1 MKKNSYKLLKHTS
14 GITKLL
20 AAVSIAVMVFFLLGI
35 TEIENRC
42 RVILAW
48 DAFCITMI
56 TVSWLLFFTTSEKE
70 LHDVVEVQD
79 DGLKA
84 IFTIVLIALC
94 ISLFATLLLVSN
106 QAEPSMNK
114 TLYMAITFSPVLFS
128 WILLHTIF
136 TVRYAHFYHDH
147 NTLDTGSN
155 IGGMR
160 FPSDAEPDYVDFAY
174 FSFVIGMT
182 FQVSDVQ
189 VNSRVIRRFV
199 LMHSVLSFMF
209 NTIIVAMTINTI
221 AGFNK

>member
-1 MKKNSYKLLKHTS
+1 MKKNRNRLLKHTS

-20 AAVSIAVMVFFLLGI
+20 VAVSIAFIVFFLLDI
-35 TEIENRC
+35 TGLENRC

-48 DAFCITMI
+48 DVFCITMI
-56 TVSWLLFFTTSEKE
+56 TFSWLLFFTTGEKE

-79 DGLKA
+79 DGLKV
-84 IFTIVLIALC
+84 IFTIVLIAVC
-94 ISLFATLLLVSN
+94 ISLFATLLLMTN

-114 TLYMAITFSPVLFS
+114 ILYMAITFSPVFFS

-160 FPSDAEPDYVDFAY
+160 FPSEAEPDYVDFAY